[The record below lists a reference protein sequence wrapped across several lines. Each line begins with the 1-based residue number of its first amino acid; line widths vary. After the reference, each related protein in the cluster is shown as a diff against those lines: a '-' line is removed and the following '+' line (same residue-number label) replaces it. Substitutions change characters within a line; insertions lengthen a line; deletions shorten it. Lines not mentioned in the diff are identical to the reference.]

1 MEILSNLETFAKIL
15 TVKGYDGH
23 IQTQAAYAGKIKESI
38 EAYLKSCEH
47 GTDTP
52 PYGEH
57 MLLYTYLKWEGKD
70 KPFVECNMYVKHLND
85 KFFLDKMEINLAS
98 EGCQSIKKVVLTNL
112 TVVTA
117 PTRLEAVDM
126 VWDPKVKT
134 RKKCEARALQIL
146 KQSK

>member
-1 MEILSNLETFAKIL
+1 MKTLSNLETFAKIL
-15 TVKGYDGH
+15 TEKGYDGH
-23 IQTQAAYAGKIKESI
+23 IQTQAAYPGKIKDSI
-38 EAYLKSCEH
+38 DAYLKSCEN

-57 MLLYTYLKWEGKD
+57 MLLSTYLKWEGKD

-98 EGCQSIKKVVLTNL
+98 EGCPSIKKVVLTNL

-126 VWDPKVKT
+126 VWD
-134 RKKCEARALQIL
+134 IL
-146 KQSK
+146 KFKPEKSLRRARFKF

>member
-1 MEILSNLETFAKIL
+1 METLSNLETFAKIL
-15 TVKGYDGH
+15 TDKGYDGH
-23 IQTQAAYAGKIKESI
+23 IHTQGAYPGKIKESI
-38 EAYLKSCEH
+38 EAYLKSCEN
-47 GTDTP
+47 GTDAP

-57 MLLYTYLKWEGKD
+57 MMLTTYLKWNTED
-70 KPFVECNMYVKHLND
+70 DPHVVCSMYVKHLNV

-126 VWDPKVKT
+126 VWD
-134 RKKCEARALQIL
+134 IL
-146 KQSK
+146 KFKPEKSVKRARFKF